1 MIQVDTNAQDL
12 EEANRKLRSQTQA
25 DRETMAALT
34 TSLDAAESRAESLE
48 KQLNALRNESREKE
62 ENADKEIAKQ
72 VWICDDCYL
81 YMLKFMR
88 SDTKFLSTH
97 GSPELA

>member
-1 MIQVDTNAQDL
+1 MDTNAQDL

-72 VWICDDCYL
+72 V
-81 YMLKFMR
+81 
-88 SDTKFLSTH
+88 
-97 GSPELA
+97 